1 MLKKLTT
8 TPMMILSQGQTMPT
22 NITSTSTSMNSETRK
37 RRRRTRR
44 TSTTTT
50 TTITTTT
57 MVPTLT
63 TTTLAGILATPL
75 LTEKRIAEKEK
86 ESILTQLS
94 ETVGSAL
101 TAKPPSKRITME
113 VEISSATLILT
124 WLAST
129 LATTSMA
136 TLRNALVRNITV
148 TGKSDVIRVSLL
160 PSLVDARLLRLA

>member
-1 MLKKLTT
+1 
-8 TPMMILSQGQTMPT
+8 MILSQGQTMPT

-37 RRRRTRR
+37 RRRRTR
-44 TSTTTT
+44 TT

-113 VEISSATLILT
+113 VEISL
-124 WLAST
+124 
-129 LATTSMA
+129 A
-136 TLRNALVRNITV
+136 TLRSALVRNITV

-160 PSLVDARLLRLA
+160 PSLADARLL

>member
-1 MLKKLTT
+1 
-8 TPMMILSQGQTMPT
+8 MILSQGQTMPT

-44 TSTTTT
+44 TSTT
-50 TTITTTT
+50 TTTT

-136 TLRNALVRNITV
+136 TLRSALVRNITV
-148 TGKSDVIRVSLL
+148 TGKSDVIRVS
-160 PSLVDARLLRLA
+160 SL

>member
-1 MLKKLTT
+1 
-8 TPMMILSQGQTMPT
+8 MPT

-50 TTITTTT
+50 TT
-57 MVPTLT
+57 M
-63 TTTLAGILATPL
+63 AGILATPL

-129 LATTSMA
+129 LATT
-136 TLRNALVRNITV
+136 
-148 TGKSDVIRVSLL
+148 
-160 PSLVDARLLRLA
+160 